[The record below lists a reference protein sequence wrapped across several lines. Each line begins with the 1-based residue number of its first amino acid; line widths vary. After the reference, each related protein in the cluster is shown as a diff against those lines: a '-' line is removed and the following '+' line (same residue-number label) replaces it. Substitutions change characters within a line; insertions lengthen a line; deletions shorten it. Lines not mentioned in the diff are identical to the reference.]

1 MRMKQLTKRI
11 LFPLLPDS
19 LLKRMRSRHYL
30 KKFSELTGEEEPEMA
45 IINDLVK
52 DGDSVLDIGANF
64 GAYTKLFSNLVGEKG
79 QVLSFEPIPEVNEYL
94 KANLRSGNIH
104 NVLAHNFA
112 LSNSSGKANFSIP
125 KFDHSG
131 NNFYEGHITEGE
143 GDITVEVQRLDDLGI
158 ARKISFVK
166 CDVEGAELLVLKG
179 GVEFIAKH
187 RPIFMLEIN
196 SDITT
201 PEAKELIQFMDK
213 CDYEIRFMEGNK
225 LVKAKPDSHGV
236 NYFFFYRDSIQ

>member
-1 MRMKQLTKRI
+1 
-11 LFPLLPDS
+11 
-19 LLKRMRSRHYL
+19 
-30 KKFSELTGEEEPEMA
+30 
-45 IINDLVK
+45 
-52 DGDSVLDIGANF
+52 
-64 GAYTKLFSNLVGEKG
+64 
-79 QVLSFEPIPEVNEYL
+79 
-94 KANLRSGNIH
+94 
-104 NVLAHNFA
+104 
-112 LSNSSGKANFSIP
+112 
-125 KFDHSG
+125 
-131 NNFYEGHITEGE
+131 
-143 GDITVEVQRLDDLGI
+143 
-158 ARKISFVK
+158 
-166 CDVEGAELLVLKG
+166 